1 MMGRTHFGVKMVG
14 VARKLCRV
22 RIIPANV
29 FPGLLESIVSI
40 LGHLVVRFSVFM
52 RLNAWLKQKV
62 MFASALLIGK
72 EVLIALSV
80 PKP

>member
-1 MMGRTHFGVKMVG
+1 MGRIHIGVKIVG

-22 RIIPANV
+22 RIIPAIV
-29 FPGLLESIVSI
+29 FLGLLESIVSI

-72 EVLIALSV
+72 EVLIALSL
-80 PKP
+80 PTP